1 MEGRMGTEKPV
12 QRIALDGLACS
23 IPWKTLLFS
32 ITRYIYIK
40 DKCTK
45 YCKGEE
51 EGCKLPKNAVQEDF
65 CIGGI

>member
-1 MEGRMGTEKPV
+1 MEGVTGTEKPV
-12 QRIALDGLACS
+12 QQVALGGLACG

-32 ITRYIYIK
+32 ITRYIYVK
-40 DKCTK
+40 DKYTK

-51 EGCKLPKNAVQEDF
+51 GGYKLPKDAVQEDL